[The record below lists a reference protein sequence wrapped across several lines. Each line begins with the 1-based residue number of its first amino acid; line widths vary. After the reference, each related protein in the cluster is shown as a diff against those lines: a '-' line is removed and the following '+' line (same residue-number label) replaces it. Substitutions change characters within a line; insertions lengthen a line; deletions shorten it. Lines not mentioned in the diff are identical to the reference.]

1 MTTSMRKK
9 LPVEKK
15 SWGTI
20 VAEEVRAKANTF
32 SQEKREQLMERAMH
46 RIYGGTRHARGTP
59 HRRRH

>member
-15 SWGTI
+15 SWGTT
-20 VAEEVRAKANTF
+20 VAEEVRTKANTF
-32 SQEKREQLMERAMH
+32 SQEKREQLMERAMQ
-46 RIYGGTRHARGTP
+46 RIYGEPHDARATP